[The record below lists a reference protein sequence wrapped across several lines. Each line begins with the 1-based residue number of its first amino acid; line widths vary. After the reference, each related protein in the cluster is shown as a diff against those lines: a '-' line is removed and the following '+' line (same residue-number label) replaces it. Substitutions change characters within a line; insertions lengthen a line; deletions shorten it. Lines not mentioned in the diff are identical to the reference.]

1 MTASA
6 RTQPEAFNV
15 FLHGCGLPQRWRG
28 RERFVV
34 LETGFG
40 TGHNFLATWQAWR
53 ADPQRCSSLVF
64 IAIEPRPLHHPSP
77 TRFDLKAAR
86 PDTRDAPHDAPQ
98 GALADALLEA
108 WPALT
113 PNLHRLSFDTGQVQL
128 LLMVAELQQGLAELV
143 AHVDAFFLAGFEP
156 GADAA
161 ASAGK
166 VCKAIGRLAT
176 PGATLAAANLTL
188 AWMASLTTAGFAAR
202 SATDGDPGGDAGI
215 TLATF
220 APRFTPQRAP
230 TRTSGSQPR
239 SNGRRALIVGAGLAG
254 CAAAWAL
261 AEQGWQSDVLERCD
275 AIAQEG
281 SGNPAGLF
289 HGIVNPQDGR
299 HARFNRAAALET
311 RAAVQIAVDH
321 HGVGGAARGLLRLES
336 QLDLAAM
343 LATLAHLGL
352 PPGYVQ
358 ALDAA
363 SASRMAGMAMS
374 RPAWFYP
381 GGGWVHPGGLARAFL
396 ERAGAQSTLR
406 TGIEVHALNRSASG
420 WRLLDARGA
429 LIDEADVVVLAN
441 AGDAL
446 RLLGDAGLPMERV
459 RGQIS
464 VATAS
469 AFGPPHL
476 PQLPKIPITGAG
488 YLLPALHGQAV
499 FGATA
504 QPGDADP
511 SVRPADHAANVA
523 QLERLTGMRIA
534 LDVDRISGRTAWRWV
549 TPDRLPIIGAAPDVP
564 SMASATLVSRLDQP
578 RFVPRLPGLF
588 VFSALG
594 SRGITWSALGAQT
607 LAALISGA
615 PVPLEAS
622 LLDAVDP
629 ARFAA
634 RRTRHAQQR
643 SRG

>member
-6 RTQPEAFNV
+6 GTPPEAVDV

-64 IAIEPRPLHHPSP
+64 IAIQPRPLHLPSP
-77 TRFDLKAAR
+77 IGADLKAAQ
-86 PDTRDAPHDAPQ
+86 PDAPH

-113 PNLHRLSFDTGQVQL
+113 PNLHRLSFDAGQVQL

-143 AHVDAFFLAGFEP
+143 AHVDAFFLAGLES

-166 VCKAIGRLAT
+166 VCKAIGRLAA
-176 PGATLAAANLTL
+176 PGATLAATNATP
-188 AWMASLTTAGFAAR
+188 AWMASLATAGFAAR
-202 SATDGDPGGDAGI
+202 SAADGGPGSDAGI
-215 TLATF
+215 TLFTF

-230 TRTSGSQPR
+230 TRTNGSQPT
-239 SNGRRALIVGAGLAG
+239 SKGRRALIVGAGLAG
-254 CAAAWAL
+254 CATAWAL
-261 AEQGWQSDVLERCD
+261 AEQGWHSDVLERGA

-289 HGIVNPQDGR
+289 HGIVNVQDGR
-299 HARFNRAAALET
+299 HARFNRAAALEART
-311 RAAVQIAVDH
+311 AVQIAVDH

-336 QLDLAAM
+336 QLDVAAM
-343 LATLAHLGL
+343 RATLAHLGL

-358 ALDAA
+358 AVDAED
-363 SASRMAGMAMS
+363 ASRLADMALS
-374 RPAWFYP
+374 QPAWFYP

-396 ERAGAQSTLR
+396 ERAGAKCTQR
-406 TGIEVHALNRSASG
+406 TGIEVHALNRSATG
-420 WRLLDARGA
+420 WRLLDAHGA

-446 RLLGDAGLPMERV
+446 RLLVDAALPMERV

-464 VATAS
+464 VANAS
-469 AFGPPHL
+469 ALVLAQMPDVLPL
-476 PQLPKIPITGAG
+476 PQLPITGSG
-488 YLLPALHGQAV
+488 YLLPALNGQAV

-504 QPGDADP
+504 QPGDTDP

-523 QLERLTGMRIA
+523 QLERLTGVRLA
-534 LDVDRISGRTAWRWV
+534 LDVDRIAGRTAWRWV
-549 TPDRLPIIGAAPDVP
+549 TPDRLPVIGAVPDVQGM
-564 SMASATLVSRLDQP
+564 SSATLVSRLDQP

-588 VFSALG
+588 VYSALG

-634 RRTRHAQQR
+634 RRTRHAQHR

>member
-1 MTASA
+1 MTSSA
-6 RTQPEAFNV
+6 GAPPEAFNV

-34 LETGFG
+34 LEAGFG
-40 TGHNFLATWQAWR
+40 TGHGFLATWRAWR
-53 ADPQRCSSLVF
+53 ADPQHCSSLVF
-64 IAIEPRPLHHPSP
+64 IAIEPCPLPYADLNATRHEAPSC
-77 TRFDLKAAR
+77 
-86 PDTRDAPHDAPQ
+86 
-98 GALADALLEA
+98 ALADALLDA

-113 PNLHRLSFDTGQVQL
+113 PNLHRLSFDAGQVQL
-128 LLMVAELQQGLAELV
+128 LLMVAGLQDGLAELV
-143 AHVDAFFLAGFEP
+143 APVDAFFLAGFEP

-166 VCKAIGRLAT
+166 VCKAIGRLAA
-176 PGATLAAANLTL
+176 PGATLAATNATP
-188 AWMASLTTAGFAAR
+188 AWMATLTTAGFVVR
-202 SATDGDPGGDAGI
+202 SAGGDAPCGAAGV
-215 TLATF
+215 TRATF
-220 APRFTPQRAP
+220 APRFTPRRAS
-230 TRTSGSQPR
+230 TRASGSRPP
-239 SNGRRALIVGAGLAG
+239 SSARRALIVGAGLAG

-261 AEQGWQSDVLERCD
+261 AEQGWHSHVLERCD
-275 AIAQEG
+275 AVAQEG

-289 HGIVNPQDGR
+289 HGIVNAQDGR
-299 HARFNRAAALET
+299 HARFNRAAALAA
-311 RAAVQIAVDH
+311 RAAVQVAVDH

-336 QLDLAAM
+336 QLDVAAM
-343 LATLAHLGL
+343 QAMLAHLGL

-358 ALDAA
+358 AVDASGA
-363 SASRMAGMAMS
+363 SSLAGMALS
-374 RPAWFYP
+374 QPAWFYP

-396 ERAGAQSTLR
+396 ERAGARSRLR
-406 TGIEVHALNRSASG
+406 TGIEVHALNRSATG
-420 WRLLDARGA
+420 WRLLDAHSA

-464 VATAS
+464 VATVS
-469 AFGPPHL
+469 ALGLPHL
-476 PQLPKIPITGAG
+476 PQLPIAGSG
-488 YLLPALHGQAV
+488 YLLPALNGQVV

-504 QPGDADP
+504 QPGDTDS

-523 QLERLTGMRIA
+523 QLERLTGVRIA
-534 LDVDRISGRTAWRWV
+534 LDVDRTTGRTAWRWV
-549 TPDRLPIIGAAPDVP
+549 TPDRLPVIGAVPDAQGM
-564 SMASATLVSRLDQP
+564 MASSSLKSRLDQP
-578 RFVPRLPGLF
+578 RFIPRLPGLF
-588 VFSALG
+588 VFSGLG

-634 RRTRHAQQR
+634 RRRRHAPH
-643 SRG
+643 RGSG

>member
-6 RTQPEAFNV
+6 GTPPEAVDV

-64 IAIEPRPLHHPSP
+64 IAIEPRPLHLPSP
-77 TRFDLKAAR
+77 IGADLKAAQ
-86 PDTRDAPHDAPQ
+86 PDAPH

-113 PNLHRLSFDTGQVQL
+113 PNLHRLSFDAGQVQL

-143 AHVDAFFLAGFEP
+143 AHVDAFFLAGLEP

-166 VCKAIGRLAT
+166 VCKAIGRLAA
-176 PGATLAAANLTL
+176 PGASLAATNATPT
-188 AWMASLTTAGFAAR
+188 WMASLTTAGFAVR
-202 SATDGDPGGDAGI
+202 SAADGGPGSDAGI

-230 TRTSGSQPR
+230 TRTNGSQPT
-239 SNGRRALIVGAGLAG
+239 SKGRRALIVGAGLAG
-254 CAAAWAL
+254 CATAWAL
-261 AEQGWQSDVLERCD
+261 AEQGWHTTVLERGA
-275 AIAQEG
+275 AIAQES

-289 HGIVNPQDGR
+289 HGIVNAQDGR
-299 HARFNRAAALET
+299 HARFNRAAALEA

-336 QLDLAAM
+336 QLQVAAM
-343 LATLAHLGL
+343 RATLAHLGL

-358 ALDAA
+358 AVDAED
-363 SASRMAGMAMS
+363 ASRLADMALS
-374 RPAWFYP
+374 QPAWFYP

-396 ERAGAQSTLR
+396 ERAGAKCTQR
-406 TGIEVHALNRSASG
+406 TGIEVHALNRSATG
-420 WRLLDARGA
+420 WRLLDAHGA

-446 RLLGDAGLPMERV
+446 RLLVDAALPMERV

-464 VATAS
+464 VANAS
-469 AFGPPHL
+469 ALVLAQMPEVLPL
-476 PQLPKIPITGAG
+476 PQLPITGSG
-488 YLLPALHGQAV
+488 YLLPALNGQAV

-504 QPGDADP
+504 QPGDTDP

-523 QLERLTGMRIA
+523 QLERLTGVRLA
-534 LDVDRISGRTAWRWV
+534 LDVDRIAGRTAWRWV
-549 TPDRLPIIGAAPDVP
+549 TPDRLPVIGAVPDVQGM
-564 SMASATLVSRLDQP
+564 SSATLVSRLDQP

-588 VFSALG
+588 VYSALG

-634 RRTRHAQQR
+634 RRTRHAQHR